1 MYNFCYRVLDLAT
14 LCAEVT
20 AAFKEPILSQD
31 WLGVLKSLCLSAVLA
46 KDMQTSGYA
55 ELSRILDV

>member
-1 MYNFCYRVLDLAT
+1 MAT

-20 AAFKEPILSQD
+20 SALKEPILSQD
-31 WLGVLKSLCLSAVLA
+31 WLGVLKSLCLSAVHA

-55 ELSRILDV
+55 ELSRMLDV